1 MRAAWDTASGAFLAR
16 RDPTVA
22 TVTYGNLSPNEDE
35 LRLLGDLDGL
45 RVLDFGCGGGHNA
58 VACARAGAHVTAID
72 PSMKQLAAARRLTL
86 THGVTV
92 DLQQGTAANLPDLGR
107 IYDLILA
114 IQVLPYVDDLPA
126 TLAACRAALAPAGRV
141 VVSLDHPM
149 RDCFYDAETEDLAG
163 FPVRS
168 YFDRAPLAWSFGA
181 ERPMQSRHLPLS
193 AWLDHFTAAGF
204 GLLRLVEPLTPPDLL
219 DELWPDDGPLASLRA
234 VPHTLIC
241 LLTPA

>member
-1 MRAAWDTASGAFLAR
+1 MRAAWDAASGAYLAR

-22 TVTYGNLSPNEDE
+22 TVTYGNLAPDENE

-72 PSMKQLAAARRLTL
+72 PSMKQLASARRLTV
-86 THGVTV
+86 THDVTV
-92 DLQQGTAANLPDLGR
+92 DLQQGTAARLPDLGR
-107 IYDLILA
+107 IFDLILA

-126 TLAACRAALAPAGRV
+126 TLAACRATLAPSGRL
-141 VVSLDHPM
+141 VVSIDHPF
-149 RDCFYDAETEDLAG
+149 RDCFFDAEAQDLAG

-168 YFDRAPLAWSFGA
+168 YFDTDPLPWSFGP

-193 AWLDHFTAAGF
+193 AWLDRFTAAGL
-204 GLLRLVEPLTPPDLL
+204 GLLRLMEPLPPPDLL
-219 DELWPDDGPLASLRA
+219 DELWPDDGPLAPLRA
-234 VPHTLIC
+234 IPHTLIC